1 MDWFNHQLAKYRH
14 FRHLKLQRWP
24 PGWPFGRDRLRHTQE
39 PTGDTTPMGS
49 EGFNKHKLLIKT
61 RGFMGF
67 VRVSLVIYGIYL
79 GLMG

>member
-1 MDWFNHQLAKYRH
+1 MAVWQG
-14 FRHLKLQRWP
+14 P
-24 PGWPFGRDRLRHTQE
+24 PQAHTQE

-49 EGFNKHKLLIKT
+49 EGFNKHKFLIKT